1 MKLCGMLGCEPT
13 NEQLLI
19 LFVFLFF
26 TQSTCLS
33 ILQSILDFNN
43 EQEFSTALKTIP
55 LEPLLNLLQISDVD
69 SGAFDL
75 RHSESPPP
83 YPPSSHERPRHR
95 RRSTCS
101 QSSYDDRPREMSPIV
116 AANKATV
123 QRNNSGA
130 SDARSDVWPP
140 HPYSGYTM
148 QKKNSICSMGSSVE
162 GDHSFPLYRSVM
174 SLKSSYSS
182 ASQNGK
188 DYGCF
193 FVYVCLKLEVFKP
206 PCILANYM
214 TG

>member
-1 MKLCGMLGCEPT
+1 M
-13 NEQLLI
+13 
-19 LFVFLFF
+19 
-26 TQSTCLS
+26 S

-75 RHSESPPP
+75 RQTESPPP

-116 AANKATV
+116 AANKAAV

-130 SDARSDVWPP
+130 SDARSDVWPL
-140 HPYSGYTM
+140 HTYSGYTM

-162 GDHSFPLYRSVM
+162 GDHSFPLYRSVIY
-174 SLKSSYSS
+174 LINLQYS
-182 ASQNGK
+182 ASQNGSEYEIWLLFEMK
-188 DYGCF
+188 
-193 FVYVCLKLEVFKP
+193 VIIIIICLLE
-206 PCILANYM
+206 
-214 TG
+214 TGSLKHP